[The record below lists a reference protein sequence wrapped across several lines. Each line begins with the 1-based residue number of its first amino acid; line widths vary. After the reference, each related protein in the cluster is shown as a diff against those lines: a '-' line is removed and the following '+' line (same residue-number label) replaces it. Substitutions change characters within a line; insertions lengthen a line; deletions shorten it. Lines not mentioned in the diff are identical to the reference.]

1 MFLYPILGPD
11 STEKTRN
18 IWCAKDKA
26 KAWQDWMLRD
36 HAVPPASCDAAALT
50 RNVELG
56 KKHRI
61 SGTPTLLFV
70 DGTRVPGAVAAAQVE
85 KLLADAK

>member
-1 MFLYPILGPD
+1 MNTTNKWIAAIAMGLAAAGGSLAANAQG
-11 STEKTRN
+11 
-18 IWCAKDKA
+18 
-26 KAWQDWMLRD
+26 
-36 HAVPPASCDAAALT
+36 CDAAALT

-70 DGTRVPGAVAAAQVE
+70 DGKRVPGAVAAAQVE
-85 KLLADAK
+85 KMLADAK